1 MTSLEPGSNLEGGR
15 RRKTVLILLLAG
27 LFLIGIA
34 FWLRAV
40 VGPLLIALALAYILE
55 PLVQYFGRKGIPR
68 TIGVTLCFLAFLG
81 VSGAALWYL
90 IAGAIDLYEAAFL
103 GDPNVQGSQGF
114 LYDLPEKVLLFF
126 HANIEPHLGP
136 AWKKGAEDFLN
147 GILQPQRLGELL
159 KQSAETLGGLGSG
172 ISGFFNLV
180 SLVFLV
186 PIYLL
191 YFMLD
196 FPRVK
201 TWIRDHLP
209 GRQRGRILKVA
220 DQIHIGLSA
229 FFRGRL
235 SIALIK
241 GMILSIGLFFL
252 GVPYAFVLGI
262 LSGLFSILPFLGAL
276 IGLVASIAVALGD
289 TGLGVGPLLWITGI
303 FLAAE
308 GIEGY
313 FLYPLILGD
322 KLDMHPVTMLFSLL
336 FWGAIFG
343 LFGVLVAIPLTIIV
357 RVLAREY
364 LLPPLENLAAEE

>member
-1 MTSLEPGSNLEGGR
+1 MTSIESEPSLDGGR
-15 RRKTVLILLLAG
+15 RRKTVLILLVSG
-27 LFLIGIA
+27 LVVVGLS

-55 PLVQYFGRKGIPR
+55 PLVQFFCRKGLPR
-68 TIGVTLCFLAFLG
+68 KLGVTIIFLAFLG
-81 VSGAALWYL
+81 ISGAALWYL

-103 GDPNVQGSQGF
+103 GDPNVVGSKGF
-114 LYDLPEKVLLFF
+114 LYALPDRVLEFF
-126 HANIEPHLGP
+126 HTQIEPHLGP
-136 AWKKGAEDFLN
+136 AWKQGAEEFLKGALKPE
-147 GILQPQRLGELL
+147 RLGEIL

-172 ISGFFNLV
+172 ISGLFNLI

-209 GRQRGRILKVA
+209 GRQRERILKVA
-220 DQIHIGLSA
+220 NQIHIGLSA

-276 IGLVASIAVALGD
+276 IGLLASIAVALGD

-313 FLYPLILGD
+313 LLYPLILGD